1 MWIFFAAS
9 LEDRIEHFVKKN
21 RLEIIP
27 SNEGPNQDCRKET
40 PAEMILSNVG
50 RSQECRKE
58 MSSDEHSSQDQS
70 RDSR

>member
-27 SNEGPNQDCRKET
+27 SNEEPNQDFCKET
-40 PAEMILSNVG
+40 SAEMILSNEG
-50 RSQECRKE
+50 QSQECCKE
-58 MSSDEHSSQDQS
+58 MSSDKHSFQDQS
-70 RDSR
+70 WDSR

>member
-27 SNEGPNQDCRKET
+27 SNEGLNLDCCKET
-40 PAEMILSNVG
+40 PAEMILSNK
-50 RSQECRKE
+50 RQSQECCKE
-58 MSSDEHSSQDQS
+58 MSSDEHSSQNQNQ
-70 RDSR
+70 DSR